1 MKNIISIKGA
11 REHNLKNIDLEIPR
25 NKLVVITG
33 LSGSGKSSLA
43 FDTLYAEGQRRY
55 VESLS
60 SYARQ
65 FLGLMEKP
73 DVDKIEGLSPAISID
88 QKSTSSNPRSTV
100 GTITEIYDYLRLLYA
115 NIGEVY
121 CSECGRKV
129 TSQTISEIV
138 SQILKEKRDSK
149 LLILSP
155 IVKGEKG
162 EQRQIL
168 EKIKK
173 DGFVRIR
180 LNGVVINLDDKI
192 EIDKNKKNNIEIVVD
207 RINLDDPK
215 SDSLRIRLN
224 DSVEVATRHGKGVVS
239 IYNTDT
245 KGSPSTTLGVP
256 SGEKTFSENF
266 ACASC
271 GISIPEITPRS
282 FSFNSPQGA
291 CPKCTGLGRMLEVD
305 VKLAIPNQRLT
316 IAEGAIRPWARS
328 SVSNTSWHVRILEA
342 VGKKYGF
349 NTNIP
354 IEKMKP
360 EIVDIIMN
368 GTGDEQYILKYKTAS
383 GRIQEY
389 PVSYEGVVKNMQRRY
404 KETDSDIARREIE
417 KFMREKVCDLCHGK
431 RLKKEILGVKVGDRS
446 IDLVVEDNIEG
457 LISFFQ
463 KLPSKLGDKQKEIS
477 KNIIKEINV
486 RLRFLVDVGLGY
498 ITIDRS
504 AYTLSGGE
512 AQRIRLATQ
521 IGSGLTGVLYILD
534 EPTIGLHQRDTKK
547 LIKTLEDLRDL
558 DNTVIIVEH
567 DEQVMMASDYLID
580 IGPGAGEHGGKV
592 VSCGTPEK
600 VKKDKNS
607 LTGKY
612 LSGKLEIETPK
623 KRRKGN
629 GKFLEIIGATENNL
643 KNIDVKIPLG
653 EFVCVTGVS
662 GSGKSSLVNDILAKR
677 LSVEYHGS
685 LQEPGKCKEIKGVSH
700 LDKVINIDQSAIG
713 RSPRSNPATYTGL
726 FTVVRELFASTKE
739 AKARGYNEGRFSFN
753 VKGGRCENCRGDGM
767 IKIEMHFLPDVYVTC
782 DQCNGKRYTQEVLDI
797 YYKDKNIADV
807 LDLTIEDA
815 LKFFQNIPLLKTKLE
830 ILNKVGLG
838 YMKLGQSATTLS
850 GGEAQR
856 VKLATELSRR
866 ATGKTLYILD
876 EPTTGLHF
884 DDTKRLLAVLQALV
898 DKGNSILIIEHNLDV
913 IKCSDWVIDLGPEGG
928 NKGGEIVAE
937 GTPEAVVKVKKSYTG
952 EYLKKIL

>member
-1 MKNIISIKGA
+1 MKNTILIKGA

-25 NKLVVITG
+25 NKFVVITG

-100 GTITEIYDYLRLLYA
+100 GTITEIYDYLRLLFA
-115 NIGEVY
+115 NTGQVY
-121 CSECGRKV
+121 CPNCGKLV
-129 TSQTISEIV
+129 SSQTIPEIV
-138 SQILKEKRDSK
+138 SQILKEKKGSK

-155 IVKGEKG
+155 IVRAEKG
-162 EQRQIL
+162 EQKQII
-168 EKIKK
+168 EKAKK
-173 DGFVRIR
+173 DGFVRVRI
-180 LNGVVINLDDKI
+180 NGVVVDLDDKI

-207 RINLDDPK
+207 RISLDDPK
-215 SDSLRIRLN
+215 SDSLRVRLN
-224 DSVEVATRHGKGVVS
+224 DSVEVALRNSNEIVS
-239 IYNTDT
+239 IYNVDT
-245 KGSPSTTLGVP
+245 KE
-256 SGEKTFSENF
+256 EKVFSENF
-266 ACASC
+266 ACPDC
-271 GISIPEITPRS
+271 GISLPEVSPRL
-282 FSFNSPQGA
+282 FSFNAPQGA
-291 CPKCTGLGRMLEVD
+291 CPKCTGLGRTLEVD
-305 VKLAIPNQRLT
+305 AGLAIPNKRLT

-328 SVSNTSWHVRILEA
+328 SVSNTSWHVRILET

-349 NTNIP
+349 NVNTP
-354 IEKMKP
+354 IAKLKP
-360 EIVDIIMN
+360 EQIDIIMN
-368 GTGDEQYILKYKTAS
+368 GTGNEEYVTKYKTAS
-383 GRIQEY
+383 GRIAEY
-389 PVSYEGVVKNMQRRY
+389 PVTYEGVVKNMQRRY
-404 KETDSDIARREIE
+404 KETDSDLARREIE
-417 KFMREKVCDLCHGK
+417 KFMREKICPECNGK
-431 RLKKEILGVKVGDRS
+431 RLKPEVLAIRVVDRS
-446 IDLVVEDNIEG
+446 IDMVVEDNVEN
-457 LISFFQ
+457 LIKFFNT
-463 KLPSKLGDKQKEIS
+463 LPKQLSEKNQEIAR
-477 KNIIKEINV
+477 NIIKEINA
-486 RLRFLVDVGLGY
+486 RLKFLTDVGLGY
-498 ITIDRS
+498 ITIDR
-504 AYTLSGGE
+504 AAHTLSGGE

-534 EPTIGLHQRDTKK
+534 EPTIGLHQRDTAK
-547 LIKTLEDLRDL
+547 LIKTLTDLRDL
-558 DNTVIIVEH
+558 DNTLIVVEH
-567 DEQVMMASDYLID
+567 DEQVMSASDYLID

-592 VSCGTPEK
+592 VAKGTPKEVMK
-600 VKKDKNS
+600 NKNS
-607 LTGKY
+607 LTGQY
-612 LSGKLEIETPK
+612 LSGKLEIEIPK

-629 GKFLEIIGATENNL
+629 GKSIEIIGAVENNL

-662 GSGKSSLVNDILAKR
+662 GSGKSSLINDILAKR
-677 LSVEYHGS
+677 LSAEYHGS
-685 LQEPGKCKEIKGVSH
+685 LQEPGKCKEIKGVSN

-726 FTVVRELFASTKE
+726 FTTVRELFASTKE

-753 VKGGRCENCRGDGM
+753 VKGGRCEACRGDGVN
-767 IKIEMHFLPDVYVTC
+767 KIEMHFLPDVYVTC
-782 DQCNGKRYTQEVLDI
+782 DVCHGKRYTQEVLDI

-815 LKFFQNIPLLKTKLE
+815 RKFFENIPLLKTKLD

-856 VKLATELSRR
+856 IKLATELSRR

-898 DKGNSILIIEHNLDV
+898 DKGNSILVIEHNLDV
-913 IKCSDWVIDLGPEGG
+913 IKCADHVIDLGPEGG
-928 NKGGEIVAE
+928 DKGGGIVAE
-937 GTPEAVVKVKKSYTG
+937 GTPEMIAKNTKSATG
-952 EYLKKIL
+952 EYLKKILK